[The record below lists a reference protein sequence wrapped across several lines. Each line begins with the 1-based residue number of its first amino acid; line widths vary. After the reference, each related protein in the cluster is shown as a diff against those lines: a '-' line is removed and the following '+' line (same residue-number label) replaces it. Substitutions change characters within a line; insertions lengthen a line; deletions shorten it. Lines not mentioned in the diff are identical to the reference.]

1 MMRANS
7 GAQDNICLFL
17 GKEGV
22 NPFFC
27 LQAEPFLIQQHIKG
41 NEDCHDELN
50 SDTPEAIYIYGN
62 RFQKLRRILR
72 NILYRG
78 KQAVDDVIH
87 IRTVDIH
94 NPVEEILDTHIHG
107 IGIGCDVCCESNDG
121 ISYLRYKIN
130 HNPDRTADDD
140 DVVD

>member
-1 MMRANS
+1 M
-7 GAQDNICLFL
+7 

-50 SDTPEAIYIYGN
+50 GDTPEAVYIYGN

-94 NPVEEILDTHIHG
+94 NPVKEILDTHIHG
-107 IGIGCDVCCESNDG
+107 IGIGCDICRESNVESPIPQAQDE
-121 ISYLRYKIN
+121 I
-130 HNPDRTADDD
+130 HDPDRTADDD
-140 DVVD
+140 DVVG